1 MMSQPV
7 WPRGASRRRVCTP
20 RLVHTPSWAALAVA
34 LSLSGCASWSERGAI
49 EPLHAQLTPHLADA
63 ATTLTLQRDDNAIRT
78 AAAQADAL
86 LQAPLDAD
94 GAVRVALLLHRGL
107 QARLHAL
114 GVSEAERLQAV
125 GWPNP
130 RLSVS
135 RLARGS
141 ERETEW
147 SLGLELGH
155 WLLRPWISDLEDR
168 RLAGER
174 QQVAL
179 AVLEHLTL
187 VRQSYYQAVAAEQ
200 TLRTLT
206 RWHDAA
212 DTGATLARRLEQAGN
227 FSPVQRAREQALAA
241 EGRLQRIR
249 AHLAAQAGRERL
261 ARHLGLGDRPEV
273 LRLPEQLPELPQHL
287 PERPALER
295 QALAERLDVQ
305 AARQQLERQARELG
319 AGRLR
324 GFVNALELS
333 AIRSTSN
340 EAPTQTGWEVSF
352 ELPLFDW
359 GGARAARA
367 EALYG
372 QHMHLAAQIAQE
384 ARSQVREAEATWR
397 GAWHI
402 ARQYQDELLPLA
414 REVSHQNLLRYN
426 GMLIGPLE
434 LLASARSQMA
444 TLSESI
450 QAQRDFWLAQTVLD
464 QVLRGPI
471 TPVSL
476 SAAGASR
483 NADAGANH

>member
-1 MMSQPV
+1 MMNLPA
-7 WPRGASRRRVCTP
+7 WLRGASRRRACAP
-20 RLVHTPSWAALAVA
+20 RLVHRPSWAALAVA
-34 LSLSGCASWSERGAI
+34 LSLSGCASWSERGVT
-49 EPLHAQLTPHLADA
+49 EPLHAQLSPHLADA
-63 ATTLTLQRDDNAIRT
+63 ATTLTLQRDEDAVRT
-78 AAAQADAL
+78 ATAQADAL
-86 LQAPLDAD
+86 LQAPLDAE

-107 QARLHAL
+107 QVRLHAL
-114 GVSEAERLQAV
+114 GVSEAERVQAV

-168 RLAGER
+168 RLAAER

-179 AVLEHLTL
+179 AVLEHLTQ
-187 VRQSYYQAVAAEQ
+187 VRQSYYQAVAAEH

-227 FSPVQRAREQALAA
+227 FSPVQRAREQVLAA
-241 EGRLQRIR
+241 EGQRQRIR
-249 AHLAAQAGRERL
+249 ARLAAQASRERL
-261 ARHLGLGDRPEV
+261 ARDLGLGDRPEA
-273 LRLPEQLPELPQHL
+273 LRLPEQLPELPKQL
-287 PERPALER
+287 PERPELER
-295 QALAERLDVQ
+295 QALAERLDVA
-305 AARQQLERQARELG
+305 AARQQLERRARELG

-324 GFVNALELS
+324 GFVNGLELS

-367 EALYG
+367 EVLYG
-372 QHMHLAAQIAQE
+372 QNMHLAAQIAQE

-397 GAWHI
+397 GAWQI

-414 REVSHQNLLRYN
+414 REVSRQNLLRYN
-426 GMLIGPLE
+426 GMLIGPLD
-434 LLASARSQMA
+434 LLADARNQM
-444 TLSESI
+444 TTITESI

-464 QVLRGPI
+464 QALRGP
-471 TPVSL
+471 VSPMSL
-476 SAAGASR
+476 NAANTSR
-483 NADAGANH
+483 SADAGANH

>member
-1 MMSQPV
+1 MMFQAV
-7 WPRGASRRRVCTP
+7 WPHEASRRRARPPVWMT
-20 RLVHTPSWAALAVA
+20 LVAALSVG
-34 LSLSGCASWSERGAI
+34 GCASWSERGVT
-49 EPLHAQLTPHLADA
+49 EPLHAQLSPHLADA
-63 ATTLTLQRDDNAIRT
+63 ATTLTLQRDDNAVRT
-78 AAAQADAL
+78 ATAQADAL
-86 LQAPLDAD
+86 LQAPLDAE

-107 QARLHAL
+107 QVRLHAL

-147 SLGLELGH
+147 SLGLEVGH

-168 RLAGER
+168 RLATER
-174 QQVAL
+174 QHVTL
-179 AVLEHLTL
+179 AVLEHLTQ

-206 RWHDAA
+206 RWHDTA
-212 DTGATLARRLEQAGN
+212 DIGATLARRLEQAGN
-227 FSPVQRAREQALAA
+227 FSPVQRAREQAFAA
-241 EGRLQRIR
+241 EGRLQLIR
-249 AHLAAQAGRERL
+249 ARLATQASRERL
-261 ARHLGLGDRPEV
+261 ARDLGLGERPEA
-273 LRLPEQLPELPQHL
+273 LRLPEQLPELPKQL

-295 QALAERLDVQ
+295 QALAQRLDVQ
-305 AARQQLERQARELG
+305 AVRQQLERHARELG
-319 AGRLR
+319 GGRLR

-333 AIRSTSN
+333 ALRSTSN

-359 GGARAARA
+359 GGARQARA

-372 QHMHLAAQIAQE
+372 QQMHLAAQIAQE

-397 GAWHI
+397 GAWQI

-426 GMLIGPLE
+426 GMLIGVLE
-434 LLASARSQMA
+434 LLADARSQMS
-444 TLSESI
+444 TVTESI
-450 QAQRDFWLAQTVLD
+450 QAQRDFWLAQTTLD
-464 QVLRGPI
+464 QTLRGPSS
-471 TPVSL
+471 PVSL
-476 SAAGASR
+476 GAASASR